1 MFCCV
6 LSAIWVSS
14 TTAIRGNGVFTHVMV
29 GVEDFDQSKA
39 FYDAIF
45 AVLNIGPAMGD
56 GKTRAFYVSP
66 NGGFGI
72 TKPINGEPPSIANGG
87 TIGFGAN
94 SAEQVDAWHA
104 AGLAAGGTSCES
116 PPGIRDLG
124 PSGKLYAA
132 YLRDPIGNKL
142 VASYRIA

>member
-1 MFCCV
+1 MCCCV
-6 LSAIWVSS
+6 VSAICVDSAK
-14 TTAIRGNGVFTHVMV
+14 AIRGKAVFTHVMV
-29 GVEDFDQSKA
+29 GVENFDQSKA

-56 GKTRAFYVSP
+56 GKTQAFYVSP

-72 TKPINGEPPSIANGG
+72 TKPINGEPSSIANGG
-87 TIGFGAN
+87 TIGF
-94 SAEQVDAWHA
+94 SASSTEQVDAWHS

-124 PSGKLYAA
+124 PAGKLYAA

-142 VASYRIA
+142 VASHRVA